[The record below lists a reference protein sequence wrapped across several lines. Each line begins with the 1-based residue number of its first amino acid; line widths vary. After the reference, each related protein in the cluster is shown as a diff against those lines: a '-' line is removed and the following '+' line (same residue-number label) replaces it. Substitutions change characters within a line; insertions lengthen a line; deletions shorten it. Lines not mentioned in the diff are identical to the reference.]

1 MAEHMRAEARPA
13 TWTELDQHQKKAFK
27 HIATMLDEALKELR
41 QPKPSQDGDRG
52 SSFRVVRTRSSR
64 LRD

>member
-13 TWTELDQHQKKAFK
+13 TWTELDQHQKEAFK
-27 HIATMLDEALKELR
+27 YIAAMLDEALKELR